1 MVVEGGKMHF
11 NGYKREKGPAGIRNH
26 VIVLPTIGCI
36 NELASEVASRV
47 KEAIPLLHNH
57 ACIRLGPDLSR
68 ARRTLVGIGTNPNI
82 HSVLLVGLGCESI
95 TAEELAEEILPYKQV
110 EAVTIKKEGNYSSAL
125 EKGVAALREMVWEAS
140 EVKREKCDMDDLTVG
155 IKCGGSGSVSA
166 IASNPAT
173 GQAADILIENGGR
186 VIFSE
191 TAELIGAEHVLAA
204 RAVNK
209 TVRHKLLGC
218 VDHMKRK
225 IADYGVDIF
234 GSEPTRGNI
243 AGGLTT
249 IEEKSLGAIIKG
261 GSSPLV
267 GVLEYGERPSS
278 SGLYFMDGTTQASQL
293 FLGMFAAG
301 AQIQVFSFGGGL
313 PARFRGLPSYP
324 CGIPVFPV
332 IKVLG
337 NPGDVEER
345 EYFDIYAGDIIGGKM
360 SVKEVGKSIF
370 DEFISVASGKMT
382 ITESRTGYQELLQI
396 YADGL
401 LM

>member
-1 MVVEGGKMHF
+1 MHF
-11 NGYKREKGPAGIRNH
+11 NGYKRKNGPAGIRNH

-36 NELASEVASRV
+36 NELASEIASGV
-47 KEAIPLLHNH
+47 KEAVPLLHNH
-57 ACIRLGPDLSR
+57 ACIRLGSDLLR
-68 ARRTLVGIGTNPNI
+68 ARRTLAGIGTNPNI

-95 TAEELAEEILPYKQV
+95 TAEELAEEILPYKRV
-110 EAVTIKKEGNYSSAL
+110 EAVTVKKEGNYSSAL
-125 EKGVAALREMVWEAS
+125 EKGVTILRKL
-140 EVKREKCDMDDLTVG
+140 VKRALDVEREECDIADLTVG

-173 GQAADILIENGGR
+173 GQAADLLVKKGGR

-191 TAELIGAEHVLAA
+191 TAEVIGAEHVLAG
-204 RAVNK
+204 RAVDK
-209 TVRHKLLGC
+209 KVREKLLGC
-218 VDHMKRK
+218 VDRMKRE
-225 IADYGVDIF
+225 IADYGVDIL
-234 GSEPTRGNI
+234 GSEPTKGNI

-261 GSSPLV
+261 GNSPLV
-267 GVLEYGERPSS
+267 GVLDYGEKPSTP
-278 SGLYFMDGTTQASQL
+278 GLYFMDGTTQASQL
-293 FLGMFAAG
+293 FLGMFAVG

-337 NPGDVEER
+337 NPEDVEER
-345 EYFDIYAGDIIGGKM
+345 EYFDIYAGDIISGEM
-360 SVKEVGKSIF
+360 SVKEVGESIF
-370 DEFISVASGKMT
+370 DEFIKVASGKIT
-382 ITESRTGYQELLQI
+382 ITEKRSGYHELLQL
-396 YADGL
+396 YANGL

>member
-1 MVVEGGKMHF
+1 VIKGGKMHF

-36 NELASEVASRV
+36 NELASEIAYRV
-47 KEAIPLLHNH
+47 KEAVPLLHNH
-57 ACIRLGPDLSR
+57 ACIRLGPDLLR
-68 ARRTLVGIGTNPNI
+68 ARRTLAGIGTNPNI

-95 TAEELAEEILPYKQV
+95 TAEELAEEILPYKRV
-110 EAVTIKKEGNYSSAL
+110 EAVTVKKEGKYGSAL
-125 EKGVAALREMVWEAS
+125 EKGAAVLQELVEKAS
-140 EVKREKCDMDDLTVG
+140 DVEREKCDIADLTVG

-173 GQAADILIENGGR
+173 GQAADLLVEKGGR

-191 TAELIGAEHVLAA
+191 TAEVIGAEHVLAG
-204 RAVNK
+204 RAVDK
-209 TVRHKLLGC
+209 KVREKLLRC
-218 VDHMKRK
+218 VDRMKRE
-225 IADYGVDIF
+225 IADYGVDIL
-234 GSEPTRGNI
+234 GSEPTKGNI

-261 GSSPLV
+261 GNSPLV
-267 GVLEYGERPSS
+267 GVLEYGEKPSTQ
-278 SGLYFMDGTTQASQL
+278 GLYFMDGTTQASQL

-337 NPGDVEER
+337 NPEDIEER
-345 EYFDIYAGDIIGGKM
+345 EYFDIYAGDIISGKM

-370 DEFISVASGKMT
+370 DEFVGVASGKIT
-382 ITESRTGYQELLQI
+382 ITEKRYGYRELLQL
-396 YADGL
+396 YANGL

>member
-1 MVVEGGKMHF
+1 MHF
-11 NGYKREKGPAGIRNH
+11 NGYQREKGRAGIRNH
-26 VIVLPTIGCI
+26 VIVLPTVGCI
-36 NELASEVASRV
+36 NELASEIASKV
-47 KEAIPLLHNH
+47 KGAVPLLHNH
-57 ACIRLGPDLSR
+57 ACIRLGPDLLR
-68 ARRTLVGIGTNPNI
+68 ARRTLIGIGTNPNI

-95 TAEELAEEILPYKQV
+95 TAEELAEEILPYKPV
-110 EAVTIKKEGNYSSAL
+110 EAVTIKKEGNYNSAL
-125 EKGVAALREMVWEAS
+125 EKGLVILRKLVRRAS
-140 EVKREKCDMDDLTVG
+140 EVERKKCDIADLTIG

-173 GQAADILIENGGR
+173 GQAADLLVEKGGR

-191 TAELIGAEHVLAA
+191 TAELIGAEHVLAR
-204 RAVNK
+204 RAVDK
-209 TVRHKLLGC
+209 AVREKLLNC
-218 VDHMKRK
+218 VDRMKRE
-225 IADYGVDIF
+225 IADYGVNIL
-234 GSEPTRGNI
+234 GSEPTKGNI

-261 GSSPLV
+261 GNSPLV
-267 GVLEYGERPSS
+267 GVLEYGEKPSS
-278 SGLYFMDGTTQASQL
+278 KGLYFMDGTTQASQL

-324 CGIPVFPV
+324 CGIPVLPV

-337 NPGDVEER
+337 NPEDIEER
-345 EYFDIYAGDIIGGKM
+345 EYFDIYAGDIISGEV

-370 DEFISVASGKMT
+370 DEFVKVASGKMT
-382 ITESRTGYQELLQI
+382 ITESRTGYRELLQL
-396 YADGL
+396 YANGL